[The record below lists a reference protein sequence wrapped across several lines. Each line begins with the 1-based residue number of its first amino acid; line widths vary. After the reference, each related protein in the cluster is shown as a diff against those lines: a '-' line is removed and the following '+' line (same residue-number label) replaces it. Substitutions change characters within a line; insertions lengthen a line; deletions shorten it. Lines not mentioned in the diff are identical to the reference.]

1 MENPKLIQIWDSLKS
16 SYWFIPT
23 LMAVVAVALAFIL
36 LTLDRS
42 GFYGPTE
49 RWDWIYTGGADGAR
63 ATLSV
68 IAGSMI
74 SVTATAFSI
83 TIVALQLAASN
94 FGPRLLRNFK
104 QDKGNQ
110 FVLGMFIA
118 TFIYCLLILRTI
130 RGEGD
135 EYTPFVPQIAVT
147 VSLLLAI
154 ASIGV
159 LIYFIHHAS
168 TIIQV
173 SNVIAEVST
182 DLDRAIDRLFPEKL
196 GQSKP
201 ESKRHVTEIPVN
213 FDTEACPIKAT
224 NSGYIQGIDN
234 EALMNIA
241 CDRGLLLRLQY
252 RPGNFIIP
260 GNELVMVWPGE
271 QVNQKL
277 ADKINDTFVLGR
289 ERTEQQD
296 IEFPLDQLVEIS
308 LRAISP
314 GINDPFTALRCIDRL
329 SAGLA
334 QLVQRDFP
342 SPYRYDDNS
351 NLRVIAKPVTFAEL
365 TDITFNSIR
374 RYSSSDIGVR
384 LRLLEAIAVIAAYT
398 EKPKDRAALLRH
410 AKAIKR
416 DSQETISEELDLE
429 EVQERYLMVMK
440 ALEQ

>member
-1 MENPKLIQIWDSLKS
+1 MENPRLNKIWDSLQS

-23 LMAVVAVALAFIL
+23 LMAIVAVALAFGV
-36 LTLDRS
+36 LTFDRS
-42 GFYGPTE
+42 GFHGPFE
-49 RWDWIYTGGADGAR
+49 KWGWIYTGGPEGAR

-68 IAGSMI
+68 IAGSMV

-94 FGPRLLRNFK
+94 FGPRLLRNFM

-118 TFIYCLLILRTI
+118 TFIYCLLVLRTI

-135 EYTPFVPQIAVT
+135 GFSQFVPQISVT
-147 VSLLLAI
+147 ISLLLAI

-173 SNVIAEVST
+173 SNVIAEVSA
-182 DLDRAIDRLFPEKL
+182 DLDRAVERLFPEKL
-196 GQSKP
+196 GRDKSEFQWN
-201 ESKRHVTEIPVN
+201 VAEIPVN
-213 FDTEACPIKAT
+213 FDKEACPIRST
-224 NSGYIQGIDN
+224 HTGYIQGIDN

-252 RPGNFIIP
+252 RPGKFIIP
-260 GNELVMVWPGE
+260 GSELVMVWPAK
-271 QVNQKL
+271 QVNRKL
-277 ADKINDTFVLGR
+277 ADQINDAFILGR
-289 ERTEQQD
+289 ERNEQQD
-296 IEFPLDQLVEIS
+296 IEFPLDQLVEIA

-329 SAGLA
+329 SAGLC

-342 SPYRYDDNS
+342 SPYRYDDDG

-365 TDITFNSIR
+365 TDVTFNPIR

-384 LRLLEAIAVIAAYT
+384 LRLLEAIAVIASFT
-398 EKPKDRAALLRH
+398 RHEKDRAALLRH
-410 AKAIKR
+410 AKAIER
-416 DSQETISEELDLE
+416 DSQETISEELDR
-429 EVQERYLMVMK
+429 QDIRERYLMVIK